1 LESADEIFE
10 ITKGMKT
17 KKKIY
22 DAAVKLFE
30 ENGVDK
36 TSVNAIVKKAGISK
50 GNFYVHYKSKFSLIE
65 EYTQNLD
72 VNYEK
77 YFTSI
82 SENISPYAMIHIV
95 TKKIAQI
102 LIHDIGYGII
112 KNCYAAMLSAKID
125 SNIVLSYTRSLPLI
139 YKNTISKGILEGEFK
154 STTDADYFV
163 HQLMISIRGIIFEW
177 CVCSCSFDL
186 EKELLN
192 HIELLFEGIRADES
206 T

>member
-1 LESADEIFE
+1 LESTDEIFE

-22 DAAVKLFE
+22 EVAVKLFE

-36 TSVNAIVKKAGISK
+36 TSVNKIVEKAGISK

-77 YFTSI
+77 YFNSI
-82 SENISPYAMIHIV
+82 PENLSAYDMIHIV
-95 TKKIAQI
+95 TKKTAQV
-102 LIHDIGYGII
+102 LVNDIGYDII

-125 SNIVLSYTRSLPLI
+125 SNVVLSYSRSLPLI
-139 YKNTISKGILEGEFK
+139 YKNIILKGILEGKFK

-163 HQLMISIRGIIFEW
+163 HQLMISIRGIIFDW

-192 HIELLFEGIRADES
+192 HIELLLEGIKVNDS

>member
-1 LESADEIFE
+1 
-10 ITKGMKT
+10 MRT

-22 DAAVKLFE
+22 EVAVKLFE

-36 TSVNAIVKKAGISK
+36 TSVNEIVKKAGISK

-65 EYTQNLD
+65 EYTHNLD
-72 VNYEK
+72 VNYQK
-77 YFTSI
+77 YFNSI
-82 SENISPYAMIHIV
+82 PENISACDTIHIV
-95 TKKIAQI
+95 TKKTAQV
-102 LIHDIGYGII
+102 LVNDIGYNII

-125 SNIVLSYTRSLPLI
+125 SNVVLNYSRSLPLI
-139 YKNTISKGILEGEFK
+139 YKNIILKGIHEGEFK

-163 HQLMISIRGIIFEW
+163 HQLMISIRGMIFEW
-177 CVCSCSFDL
+177 CSCSCSFDL

-192 HIELLFEGIRADES
+192 HIELLLKGIKVNKS